1 MDTHRYADS
10 PSQRVFPPI
19 EPDIYDLS
27 HELAELTPDQRVARK
42 LLALANQKFTIGE
55 RLAGWKLDSTSLVG
69 RLLLQHRLAMEAEL
83 AAQWNRADFFWNQV
97 QIEFNALSK
106 RDDVWQ
112 SLVLAVASEPG
123 VVVMGEPRQLRQR
136 LVDELLI
143 DTHFVFYE
151 GLAKQVEKLSLK
163 DRAFIH
169 IDYIQKLLNFSARF
183 QEELLSMLK
192 LPWEQQLDLY
202 KEAKKWKPAIELCTE
217 RLKHFPKSV
226 NYQNELAEVYFS
238 ATLAKLNNG
247 NSEAK
252 QLKDAKT
259 LQGGIARL
267 EKFSNDYPYNLIAF
281 ELLGHLHHLRAIKLG
296 NGGRVAEALVEVQK
310 AIAHNPYIEQAS
322 QTRSELVQMMNQL
335 QAQMNLILPNTIL
348 TEKGKRLL
356 AEAKKGFEPINA
368 YIESAEVKATMYA
381 FKVAQAI
388 SVWRAIGLA
397 EPEAETNTGS
407 PAVMRTT
414 NGQELPTESTTD
426 WSRQALLLL
435 DALNGIGNNPPR
447 SPWDLAAA
455 WEGVVAQKPELAEL
469 DRGLIYAFLDRKL
482 FRSTEEPVASKTPV
496 PPLEPPRLLSVSAK
510 PKGGAEPFVPWLF
523 SRQDIRIKVQAVVAS
538 VLVLTAVGLAR
549 RDASIRSARDAA
561 YQQILKAEQEQNYI
575 EVVEGAEKFFKHT
588 PLSGRD
594 GRDRQVKTL
603 YTEALVRWFA
613 QQEDQLNDKAQK
625 HLDHYRAVMS
635 SAEQGADQR

>member
-1 MDTHRYADS
+1 
-10 PSQRVFPPI
+10 
-19 EPDIYDLS
+19 
-27 HELAELTPDQRVARK
+27 
-42 LLALANQKFTIGE
+42 
-55 RLAGWKLDSTSLVG
+55 
-69 RLLLQHRLAMEAEL
+69 
-83 AAQWNRADFFWNQV
+83 
-97 QIEFNALSK
+97 
-106 RDDVWQ
+106 
-112 SLVLAVASEPG
+112 
-123 VVVMGEPRQLRQR
+123 
-136 LVDELLI
+136 
-143 DTHFVFYE
+143 
-151 GLAKQVEKLSLK
+151 
-163 DRAFIH
+163 
-169 IDYIQKLLNFSARF
+169 
-183 QEELLSMLK
+183 
-192 LPWEQQLDLY
+192 
-202 KEAKKWKPAIELCTE
+202 
-217 RLKHFPKSV
+217 
-226 NYQNELAEVYFS
+226 
-238 ATLAKLNNG
+238 
-247 NSEAK
+247 
-252 QLKDAKT
+252 
-259 LQGGIARL
+259 
-267 EKFSNDYPYNLIAF
+267 
-281 ELLGHLHHLRAIKLG
+281 
-296 NGGRVAEALVEVQK
+296 
-310 AIAHNPYIEQAS
+310 
-322 QTRSELVQMMNQL
+322 
-335 QAQMNLILPNTIL
+335 MNLILPNTIL